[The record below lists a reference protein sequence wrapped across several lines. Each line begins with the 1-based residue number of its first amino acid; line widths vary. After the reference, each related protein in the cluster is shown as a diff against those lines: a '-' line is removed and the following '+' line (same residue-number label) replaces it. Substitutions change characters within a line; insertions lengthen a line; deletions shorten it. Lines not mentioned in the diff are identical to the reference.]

1 MVFCFPPPNP
11 NPSCNQKLKFQ
22 LILASACKNATART
36 RRVQFNI
43 CICAKKRFFV
53 VVVAGTEIFRLK
65 IATCIQIN
73 LFEMENFHSPP
84 RVRDYVMAQI
94 FSSPRQIE
102 LADNWRKLSKR
113 QPWHRNFGCGARE
126 AWCGSCGARSTSIVE
141 HFGIGW
147 NGRDFERARKFS
159 ELNFD

>member
-1 MVFCFPPPNP
+1 MPLQEPGEFN
-11 NPSCNQKLKFQ
+11 
-22 LILASACKNATART
+22 LIFAFAP
-36 RRVQFNI
+36 
-43 CICAKKRFFV
+43 KKRFFV

-141 HFGIGW
+141 HSASAETLSVRESSPNWISI
-147 NGRDFERARKFS
+147 NSHLTPSCVRAQLKSNFRFS
-159 ELNFD
+159 SR